1 MITLACD
8 FEEVFEQAVLAAV
21 QTLLECLPSNPSF
34 SESLI
39 FLDSAYR
46 LKEDLFDTI

>member
-1 MITLACD
+1 MITLAHD

-21 QTLLECLPSNPSF
+21 QTLLGCLLSNPSF

-39 FLDSAYR
+39 FLDFA
-46 LKEDLFDTI
+46 LQA